1 MDTGSLGSKKNN
13 MLGALLVV
21 LAGCCW
27 GTSGTLQA
35 FAPTEATPMTVG
47 ASRAMGS
54 ALVLFAITMLT
65 NPRGFFSGKWRIFP
79 VFISGFGLALYQLAF
94 FAAARMTGAGV
105 AAVVAIGSAP
115 ALAGFIGRI
124 FFRERLTPKWFAST
138 ALAVGGGVLLVSGGV
153 EGSAS
158 ISVPGILLALAAGFA
173 YALEGVGV
181 RMIGNERTS
190 LEVTTAIFIMSAFLT
205 LPFLLT
211 ADSLWIFTP
220 HGFTV
225 AALLSV
231 ASSALPFCLFTR
243 GLLTIGVARS
253 YTLAL
258 SEPLTACVLSVFV
271 LDQRLTATALAGVG
285 VICCGIALL
294 ATDIKNSE

>member
-1 MDTGSLGSKKNN
+1 MDKDPRVSKKNN

-54 ALVLFAITMLT
+54 AIVLFAICMLT
-65 NPRGFFSGKWRIFP
+65 NPRGFFSGRWRIFP

-94 FAAARMTGAGV
+94 FASARMTGAGV
-105 AAVVAIGSAP
+105 AAVVAIGSSP
-115 ALAGFIGRI
+115 AIAGFIGRI
-124 FFRERLTPKWFAST
+124 FFRERLSAKWFAST
-138 ALAVGGGVLLVSGGV
+138 ALAVGGGVLLVSGGI
-153 EGSAS
+153 EGAAA
-158 ISVPGILLALAAGFA
+158 ISVPGILLALLAGFA
-173 YALEGVGV
+173 YSLEGVGV

-190 LEVTTAIFIMSAFLT
+190 LELTAAIFMMSALLT

-211 ADSLWIFTP
+211 TDSLWIFTP
-220 HGFTV
+220 RGFTV

-243 GLLTIGVARS
+243 GILTVGVARS
-253 YTLAL
+253 YTLTL
-258 SEPLTACVLSVFV
+258 SEPLTACVLAALV
-271 LDQRLTATALAGVG
+271 LDQRLTPTAIAGVG

-294 ATDIKNSE
+294 ATDIK